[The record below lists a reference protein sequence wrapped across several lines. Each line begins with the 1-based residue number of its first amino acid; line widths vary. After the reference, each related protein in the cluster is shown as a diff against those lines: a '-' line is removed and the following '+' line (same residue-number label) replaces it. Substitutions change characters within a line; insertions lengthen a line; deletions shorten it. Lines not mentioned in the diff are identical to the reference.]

1 MGHVESHYRS
11 IVKAVS
17 YRILGSSTTALI
29 FYVLTGKGSL
39 SVGAGVLDMVLK
51 IGVYFIHERIWNHIN
66 FGRTHQGPGIRDL
79 TAATLYL

>member
-39 SVGAGVLDMVLK
+39 SIGAGALDMILK

-66 FGRTHQGPGIRDL
+66 FGRSTKPAPEYEI
-79 TAATLYL
+79 

>member
-1 MGHVESHYRS
+1 VGHVESHYRS

-17 YRILGSSTTALI
+17 YRILGSSTTAII

-39 SVGAGVLDMVLK
+39 SVGAGILDMVLK

-66 FGRTHQGPGIRDL
+66 FGRTSKPAPEYEI
-79 TAATLYL
+79 

>member
-1 MGHVESHYRS
+1 VGHVESHYRS

-39 SVGAGVLDMVLK
+39 SVGAGLLDMVLK

-66 FGRTHQGPGIRDL
+66 FGRSTKAPEYEI
-79 TAATLYL
+79 

>member
-1 MGHVESHYRS
+1 VGHVESHYRS

-66 FGRTHQGPGIRDL
+66 FGRSTK
-79 TAATLYL
+79 AAPEYEI